1 MSKVKDV
8 YLVELYKLYCILLK
22 FATNV
27 KAKKLVANQQLES
40 FFSTFSL
47 RRRNAL
53 NVGADFNVG
62 NDGRT
67 TSEKN
72 DIAGKMRS

>member
-1 MSKVKDV
+1 
-8 YLVELYKLYCILLK
+8 
-22 FATNV
+22 V